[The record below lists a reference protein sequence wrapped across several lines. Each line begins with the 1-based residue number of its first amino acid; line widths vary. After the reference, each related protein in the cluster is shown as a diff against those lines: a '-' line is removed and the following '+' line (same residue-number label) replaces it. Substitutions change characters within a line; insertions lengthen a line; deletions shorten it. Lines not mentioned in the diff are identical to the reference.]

1 MASVDRQLF
10 LELKNRYPEV
20 PDNIVTKYCQ
30 QFCNNRERCIEMLTN
45 ESPRYLFGT
54 PTNQHCRLNEHLT
67 ELNLEAEPRARSDS
81 SSSNMS
87 NASSG
92 STPLRPPLTS
102 SQGVSYNVP
111 GFRGPITA
119 IEHPSTAPV
128 MRNEINQFMNQLQ
141 SHEHHASSGDIPNI
155 NCNNSS
161 GSSTSGYSGYRTNY
175 GQHSTNSSACSSPA
189 MLRPIEVQHV
199 QTSGGDNRES
209 PTQAQGP
216 ITYRFQINP
225 GGVGSQPGTPSR
237 GWVFQ
242 GANPN
247 MPYQN
252 VTYPS
257 EHHETVMRPTVR
269 TLPIS
274 QQQFSNSTFN
284 TLVRS
289 QYNSP
294 GDELPSYTLYGGQE
308 PGNFPGQHSSQAT
321 FFISN
326 PTASP
331 NPGSHHYP
339 TMPRTVQQSPIQGL
353 YNPGSMNDVRLSPNV
368 NVMRS
373 NSTNSQPSPQGISG
387 PVVVEIKTPRTG
399 TGVQSQ
405 IQFFNN
411 ISGTPVS
418 NPQASA
424 AGYMGHVSP
433 QEESNVTHDPSVKQS
448 FLRQYQPERPTVI
461 NFQKPDDSNAGF
473 MKFPP
478 MPSECRVPGHAH
490 GLQKASSVDSESV
503 FVSEMEYNRQPFMSP
518 ASSHSSLNSESS
530 SAMRTDRPQS
540 SGSVEEPG
548 YLQALLSHQKSR
560 MEKLKHDLCV
570 AEDRLTIM
578 RGDVTSL
585 ERDVIE
591 RKRLKSNVFPS
602 SVDLAKLRGDNLQLQ
617 AEIQLMTREI
627 DLFNNGQTPLGVLD
641 PIEQQN
647 FYKNMNT
654 GQRGSIYASA
664 STSAPTV
671 THVSTVTTS
680 IPSRPLP
687 SRPPPEIPP
696 QLPPRDPPRNSD
708 VPPPL
713 PPRLVLVPPVPP
725 AQPAV
730 NSGDSDADGEP
741 WSCSACTFLNYPAL
755 TKCEVCEMPRMS
767 SLSPITS
774 PRGEDIPDTYATPV
788 ANTPT
793 T

>member
-1 MASVDRQLF
+1 MR
-10 LELKNRYPEV
+10 ELGHGQCGS
-20 PDNIVTKYCQ
+20 TT
-30 QFCNNRERCIEMLTN
+30 FCNNRERCIEMLTN

-237 GWVFQ
+237 GW
-242 GANPN
+242 
-247 MPYQN
+247 
-252 VTYPS
+252 
-257 EHHETVMRPTVR
+257 
-269 TLPIS
+269 
-274 QQQFSNSTFN
+274 
-284 TLVRS
+284 
-289 QYNSP
+289 
-294 GDELPSYTLYGGQE
+294 
-308 PGNFPGQHSSQAT
+308 
-321 FFISN
+321 
-326 PTASP
+326 
-331 NPGSHHYP
+331 
-339 TMPRTVQQSPIQGL
+339 
-353 YNPGSMNDVRLSPNV
+353 
-368 NVMRS
+368 
-373 NSTNSQPSPQGISG
+373 
-387 PVVVEIKTPRTG
+387 
-399 TGVQSQ
+399 
-405 IQFFNN
+405 
-411 ISGTPVS
+411 
-418 NPQASA
+418 
-424 AGYMGHVSP
+424 
-433 QEESNVTHDPSVKQS
+433 
-448 FLRQYQPERPTVI
+448 YQPERPTVI